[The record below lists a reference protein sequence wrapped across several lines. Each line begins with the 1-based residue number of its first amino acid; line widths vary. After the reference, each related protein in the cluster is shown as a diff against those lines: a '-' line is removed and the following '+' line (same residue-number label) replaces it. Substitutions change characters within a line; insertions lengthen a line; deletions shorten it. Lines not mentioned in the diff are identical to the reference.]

1 MAKKNSR
8 TTFSH
13 IRSEQGRGSCLV
25 CGSPPDSSTE
35 CSGRYRSPSPG
46 GPRDKFDSRVVVGFT
61 RTPSDA
67 GAWIRDILS
76 EDINTA
82 AGRPDAW
89 G

>member
-13 IRSEQGRGSCLV
+13 IRAEQGRGECLV
-25 CGSPPDSSTE
+25 CGSPPDSTTE

-46 GPRDKFDSRVVVGFT
+46 GPRDKFDGY
-61 RTPSDA
+61 
-67 GAWIRDILS
+67 GM
-76 EDINTA
+76 DINTG
-82 AGRPDAW
+82 AGRPDGW

>member
-1 MAKKNSR
+1 MAKKDNR
-8 TTFSH
+8 TTFRH
-13 IRSEQGRGSCLV
+13 IRAEQGRGECLV

-35 CSGRYRSPSPG
+35 CSGRYRPPSPG
-46 GPRDKFDSRVVVGFT
+46 GPRDQSDSCLVVAFT
-61 RTPSDA
+61 QTRPGA

-82 AGRPDAW
+82 AGRPDGW